1 MNRKEENEANN
12 KNELKNEHLEPK
24 EQVNE
29 QEAPID
35 PLVPNLE
42 LQNTVVS

>member
-1 MNRKEENEANN
+1 LNRKEEIEVNN

-24 EQVNE
+24 EQANE

-35 PLVPNLE
+35 PLVPNQDL
-42 LQNTVVS
+42 